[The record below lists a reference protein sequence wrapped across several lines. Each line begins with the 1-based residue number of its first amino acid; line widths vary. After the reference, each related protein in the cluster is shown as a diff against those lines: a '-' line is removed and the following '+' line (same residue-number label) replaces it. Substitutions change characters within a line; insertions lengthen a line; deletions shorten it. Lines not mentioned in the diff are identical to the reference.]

1 MGYSGAESWRV
12 AMSWGDY
19 RIALDDMNCTAGE
32 WKTCGYTTS
41 HNCVHGKDIYISC
54 KSRQDSSSSS
64 KSVDRRGE
72 EEKLEAGENLAIA
85 ILILACTVLVF
96 LLVKK
101 NSQIDQKDL
110 QIDQKDLQIDQKD
123 LQIAQKDLQIA
134 QLLKKL
140 ENIDYSEE
148 TLTEPKLIE

>member
-1 MGYSGAESWRV
+1 MGYSGSESWRV
-12 AMSWGDY
+12 AKSWGNY

-54 KSRQDSSSSS
+54 KTRQDSSGSS
-64 KSVDRRGE
+64 KSIDRRGE

-101 NSQIDQKDL
+101 NSQIDKL
-110 QIDQKDLQIDQKD
+110 L
-123 LQIAQKDLQIA
+123 IAQKNLQKEIG
-134 QLLKKL
+134 KYRFKL
-140 ENIDYSEE
+140 NKQ
-148 TLTEPKLIE
+148 TLT